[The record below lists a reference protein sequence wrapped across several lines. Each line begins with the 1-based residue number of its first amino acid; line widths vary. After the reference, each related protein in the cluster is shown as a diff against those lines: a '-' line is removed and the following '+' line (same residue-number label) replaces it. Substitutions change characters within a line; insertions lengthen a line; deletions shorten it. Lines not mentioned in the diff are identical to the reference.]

1 MSALFLFRSI
11 ENKHDVYR
19 GKYCMKH
26 FCEFLRECTMK
37 TINFK
42 KKKIKFLRTEQESYE
57 NAKIWYICWEKKISE
72 EFKKQFACLG
82 EYTEKY
88 ITFTIPTL
96 HKKWSFPLRISSVN
110 VTKSAGNFYW
120 RNPWWKTSFFV
131 QCNRKRSYKNS

>member
-1 MSALFLFRSI
+1 
-11 ENKHDVYR
+11 
-19 GKYCMKH
+19 MKH

-42 KKKIKFLRTEQESYE
+42 KKKIKFLRTEQESCE